1 MALKHKMKKKEFSNG
16 SLCNLHLRAA
26 GEGEEESR
34 VIEGTAI
41 VFGKRSINLMPGH
54 PTREMYEVIEPSA
67 VTVELL
73 NRSDIVLTYEHNQEA
88 VLGAWV
94 NGKGTLTLKRTDA
107 GVEMSCELGNSSTAN
122 DALDRIKRGDVRSM
136 SFGMWVDLYEEG
148 NVQYEKLEERSA
160 DGKEIW
166 IRHINH
172 IDGLFD
178 VTICHRPAYPDTEVE
193 VRSANEDI
201 DGILEKQLEEQK
213 RTEFEQEQME
223 LRHQLFMMQQF
234 SY

>member
-1 MALKHKMKKKEFSNG
+1 MKKKQFSNG

-26 GEGEEESR
+26 GEGEEKSR

-41 VFGKRSINLMPGH
+41 VFGKRSINLMPDH
-54 PTREMYEVIEPSA
+54 PDRELYEVIEPSA
-67 VTVELL
+67 VTEELL

-94 NGKGTLTLKRTDA
+94 NGKGTLQLKRTDA
-107 GVEMSCELGNSSTAN
+107 GLELSCELGQSSTAN
-122 DALDRIKRGDVRSM
+122 DALDRIERGDVRSM
-136 SFGMWVDLYEEG
+136 SFGMWVDMYAEG
-148 NVQYEKLEERSA
+148 NVTYEKLNERSA
-160 DGKEIW
+160 DNKEVW
-166 IRHINH
+166 IRHINK

-193 VRSANEDI
+193 VRSANDSI
-201 DGILEKQLEEQK
+201 DELLKKQLDEKQKED
-213 RTEFEQEQME
+213 FEAEQMQ

-234 SY
+234 QY

>member
-1 MALKHKMKKKEFSNG
+1 MAKMKKKEFSNG

-67 VTVELL
+67 VTEELL

-94 NGKGTLTLKRTDA
+94 NGKGTLNLKRTDA
-107 GVEMSCELGNSSTAN
+107 GLDMSCALGQSTTAI
-122 DALDRIKRGDVRSM
+122 DALDRVKRGDVRSM
-136 SFGMWVDLYEEG
+136 SFGMWVDFCTEG
-148 NVQYEKLEERSA
+148 NVTYEKLEERSA

-193 VRSANEDI
+193 VRSANDCIEEIVKKELDK
-201 DGILEKQLEEQK
+201 KQEE
-213 RTEFEQEQME
+213 EFEQEQME

-234 SY
+234 NY

>member
-1 MALKHKMKKKEFSNG
+1 MAKKEKKQFSNG

-41 VFGKRSINLMPGH
+41 VFGKRSINMLPGH
-54 PTREMYEVIEPSA
+54 PDRELYEVIEPGA
-67 VTVELL
+67 VTEELL

-94 NGKGTLTLKRTDA
+94 NGKGTLQLKRTDE
-107 GVEMSCELGNSSTAN
+107 GVEISCELGNSTTAN
-122 DALDRIKRGDVRSM
+122 DALDRIKRGDIRSM
-136 SFGMWVDLYEEG
+136 SFGMWVDMYEEG
-148 NVQYEKLEERSA
+148 NVTYEKLEERSA
-160 DGKEIW
+160 EGKQIW

-178 VTICHRPAYPDTEVE
+178 VTICHRPAYPDTEVD
-193 VRSANEDI
+193 VRSANDQI
-201 DGILEKQLEEQK
+201 EEVLRK
-213 RTEFEQEQME
+213 ELDKKNEEEFEREQMQ
-223 LRHQLFMMQQF
+223 LRHDLFMMQQF
-234 SY
+234 QY

>member
-1 MALKHKMKKKEFSNG
+1 MKKKQFSNG
-16 SLCNLHLRAA
+16 TLCNLHLRAA
-26 GEGEEESR
+26 GEGEEKSR

-41 VFGKRSINLMPGH
+41 VFGKRSINLMPDD
-54 PTREMYEVIEPSA
+54 PNRELYEVIEPSA
-67 VTVELL
+67 VTEELL

-94 NGKGTLTLKRTDA
+94 YGKGTLQLKRTDT
-107 GVEMSCELGNSSTAN
+107 GLDMSCELGQSSTAN
-122 DALDRIKRGDVRSM
+122 DALDRIDRGDVRSM
-136 SFGMWVDLYEEG
+136 SFGMWVDFYKEG
-148 NVQYEKLEERSA
+148 NVTYEKLEERSA
-160 DGKEIW
+160 DGKDVW

-193 VRSANEDI
+193 VRSANDAI
-201 DGILEKQLEEQK
+201 DELLKKQLDEKQKED
-213 RTEFEQEQME
+213 FEAEQMQ

-234 SY
+234 QY